1 MLLPPKEVAL
11 FFWYFQSGAKAK
23 KEKSG
28 KEKGNAEMPAI
39 QFEVWSNWNFEDSC
53 NKADNL
59 YLQPKKLT
67 M

>member
-1 MLLPPKEVAL
+1 MQV
-11 FFWYFQSGAKAK
+11 S
-23 KEKSG
+23 
-28 KEKGNAEMPAI
+28 

-67 M
+67 MRWTVRRSYGQN